1 MVKKPRKPHTSRKRI
16 ITPETRT
23 KIARA
28 LAAKLGPTS
37 DWDKPEPT
45 GRKTNGIDKTT
56 GHKITIS
63 TPKRTLTKPKTPPNP
78 NTIHNPNGTKAGG
91 HRASTHYLNTQKI
104 TQEPLAKERL
114 TERTNTLN
122 TPKKVTKY
130 LDKLDQRLKTA
141 NTDTGN
147 PETNRQNQRLA
158 LKHLVEAQLLGL
170 VNPKRRTNQTTP
182 PTWKPETAIKQ
193 NTTTKNP

>member
-1 MVKKPRKPHTSRKRI
+1 MAKKPRKPHTSRKRI

-91 HRASTHYLNTQKI
+91 HRASTHYLNTQKSPKNHSPKNASPNAP
-104 TQEPLAKERL
+104 THSPH
-114 TERTNTLN
+114 
-122 TPKKVTKY
+122 PKKSP
-130 LDKLDQRLKTA
+130 
-141 NTDTGN
+141 NTS
-147 PETNRQNQRLA
+147 TN
-158 LKHLVEAQLLGL
+158 
-170 VNPKRRTNQTTP
+170 
-182 PTWKPETAIKQ
+182 
-193 NTTTKNP
+193 